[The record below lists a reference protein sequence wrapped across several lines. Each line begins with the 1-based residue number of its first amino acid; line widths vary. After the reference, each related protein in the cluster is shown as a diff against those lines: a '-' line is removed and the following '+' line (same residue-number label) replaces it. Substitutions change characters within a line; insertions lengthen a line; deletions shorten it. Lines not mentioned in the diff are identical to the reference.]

1 MSYRIIYTKKPHP
14 ASEHDLLKNIR
25 NSSVNMS
32 KTLKLLE
39 LDPFHPSL
47 RLHKLK
53 GRLSEFHAVSI
64 NIGYRISIEFLL
76 NEKTIIPVNVGSH
89 EEVYDKGSG

>member
-1 MSYRIIYTKKPHP
+1 MSYRLIYTKSYVRRAARFIKKHP
-14 ASEHDLLKNIR
+14 EFSGQYE
-25 NSSVNMS
+25 

-53 GRLSEFHAVSI
+53 GRLSELHAVSI

-89 EEVYDKGSG
+89 EDVYD

>member
-1 MSYRIIYTKKPHP
+1 MSYKIIYTKSYIRRSARFIKKHP
-14 ASEHDLLKNIR
+14 ELLGQYE
-25 NSSVNMS
+25 

-53 GRLSEFHAVSI
+53 GKLSELYSVSI
-64 NIGYRISIEFLL
+64 NIGYRISIEFFL

-89 EEVYDKGSG
+89 EDVYD